1 MSKPYL
7 ALARRWRPGNFTQVI
22 GQKFVVEALKRA
34 LDTQKLHHAFLFT
47 GTRGVGKTTL
57 ARLLAKA
64 LNCETGI
71 TATPCNQCAACL
83 AIDQGQFMDVLE
95 IDAASRTK
103 VEETRELLDNVT
115 FMPSLGRFKVYI
127 IDEVHMLST
136 HSFNAL
142 LKTLEEPPHYV
153 KFVLATTDPQKLP
166 QTIISRCLQFRLQPL
181 SAENIAQQ
189 LEHIL
194 QAEKI
199 TYEKESVVLIAR
211 AAQGSMRDGL
221 SILEQALALSQA
233 ESLTNQSCELLL
245 GLVPEKAVENL
256 LLAIVKED
264 FSEAH
269 EHLFALKEQG
279 QEAEHILQAL
289 LRLIHQEA
297 IQPFLKKHD
306 SNPLFAK
313 VSPEQWQL
321 YYEILTSGQRYWHY
335 APEKFLALDMLLLR
349 MVYFAPQADA
359 ELKLHLGAQ
368 QATVIPQT
376 STNNPAT
383 ASISNRNFSAD
394 DISKKLEISSQT
406 LAETNFDELLQLTTE
421 KSEKKTS

>member
-1 MSKPYL
+1 MSTSYL
-7 ALARRWRPGNFTQVI
+7 ALARRWRPGSFTEVI
-22 GQKFVVEALKRA
+22 GQKFIVDALKRA

-71 TATPCNQCAACL
+71 TATPCNQCSACL
-83 AIDQGQFMDVLE
+83 AIDQGRFMDVLE

-115 FMPSLGRFKVYI
+115 FMPSMGRFKVYI

-181 SAENIAQQ
+181 SEENIAQQ

-211 AAQGSMRDGL
+211 AAQGSMRDAL

-233 ESLTNQSCELLL
+233 ESLTTQSCTLLL

-269 EHLFALKEQG
+269 KNLFALKEQG

-297 IQPFLKKHD
+297 IQPFLKKQD
-306 SNPLFAK
+306 SNPWFAK
-313 VSPEQWQL
+313 ISPEQWQL

-349 MVYFAPQADA
+349 MIYFVPQADT
-359 ELKLHLGAQ
+359 ELKLHLDPQ
-368 QATVIPQT
+368 QPTVVRQAAV
-376 STNNPAT
+376 NNLLT
-383 ASISNRNFSAD
+383 ASISKKNFSEDALD
-394 DISKKLEISSQT
+394 KKPEISSQKLT
-406 LAETNFDELLQLTTE
+406 ETNFDELLQLSIE
-421 KSEKKTS
+421 KPEKKTS